1 MSIMDV
7 QKAIRHFE
15 ILGRLF
21 DREQRIKKIMVEW
34 DVVERLSDK
43 AIIEETRVPF

>member
-1 MSIMDV
+1 MSIIHV

-21 DREQRIKKIMVEW
+21 HREQRIKKIMVEW